1 MKVKNFAGFMK
12 SRVNE
17 DDGATMGNYI
27 GSEGEFNS
35 QLDNINEY
43 PNGETEDW
51 GANPEEEE
59 EESTETDTDTPEGE
73 ETEPVTLDSLKAM
86 IEDLTERVE
95 KLEGGEEATEGE
107 EEATEA
113 TEGEEEATEGEETPE
128 EKPAK

>member
-17 DDGATMGNYI
+17 DMGNHT
-27 GSEGEFNS
+27 GSEFDHDS
-35 QLDNINEY
+35 QFGDINQY
-43 PNGETEDW
+43 GDGETEDW

-59 EESTETDTDTPEGE
+59 EESTDADTDTPEGE

-95 KLEGGEEATEGE
+95 KLEGGEEGEEATEGE
-107 EEATEA
+107 EEA

>member
-17 DDGATMGNYI
+17 SDGATMGNYI
-27 GSEGEFNS
+27 GSEGEFAS
-35 QLDNINEY
+35 QFGDINQY
-43 PNGETEDW
+43 DGETEDW

-59 EESTETDTDTPEGE
+59 EESTDADTDTPEGE

-95 KLEGGEEATEGE
+95 KLEGGGEDATEGE
-107 EEATEA
+107 EEAP
-113 TEGEEEATEGEETPE
+113 EGEEEAPEGEETPE

>member
-17 DDGATMGNYI
+17 SDGATMGNYI
-27 GSEGEFNS
+27 GSEGGFAS
-35 QLDNINEY
+35 QFGDINQY
-43 PNGETEDW
+43 GDGDGETEDW

-59 EESTETDTDTPEGE
+59 EESTDADTDTPEGE

-95 KLEGGEEATEGE
+95 KLEGGEE
-107 EEATEA
+107 
-113 TEGEEEATEGEETPE
+113 GEEEATEGEETPE

>member
-17 DDGATMGNYI
+17 SDDSAMDMGYEGDGFDGDANQYNIENY
-27 GSEGEFNS
+27 GMG
-35 QLDNINEY
+35 Y
-43 PNGETEDW
+43 

-59 EESTETDTDTPEGE
+59 EESTDADTDTPEGE

-95 KLEGGEEATEGE
+95 KLEGGGEEGE
-107 EEATEA
+107 EEPK
-113 TEGEEEATEGEETPE
+113 EGEETPE
-128 EKPAK
+128 ETPEEAPAK